1 MKTAKKGKG
10 KPAKFSS
17 YFFASQKP
25 QKQHEAEPK
34 EVELKSKALKLDF
47 SNAICDRDWVYVLY
61 TEVIQLSVSAF

>member
-34 EVELKSKALKLDF
+34 EVELESLEVRLLKCHL
-47 SNAICDRDWVYVLY
+47 
-61 TEVIQLSVSAF
+61 